1 MQAINVETTAD
12 RFLISIDKNIV
23 TKEMLL
29 KLLSQLRQEALAQ
42 HVDLDEGIEELGEE
56 IKDSWW
62 QQNKEQLLQ
71 SDTSTLA

>member
-12 RFLISIDKNIV
+12 RFLISIDKNLM

-29 KLLSQLRQEALAQ
+29 RLLNQLRLESLAQ
-42 HVDLDEGIEELGEE
+42 RVDFDESVEDLGEE

-62 QQNKEQLLQ
+62 QQNKARLLQ
-71 SDTSTLA
+71 GAE

>member
-12 RFLISIDKNIV
+12 RFLISIDKNLV

-29 KLLSQLRQEALAQ
+29 RLLNQLRQESLAQ
-42 HVDLDEGIEELGEE
+42 RVDFDESIEDLGEE

-62 QQNKEQLLQ
+62 QQNKERLLQ
-71 SDTSTLA
+71 GAE

>member
-29 KLLSQLRQEALAQ
+29 KLLNQLRLESLAQ
-42 HVDLDEGIEELGEE
+42 RVDLDESIEDLGEE
-56 IKDSWW
+56 IKASWW
-62 QQNKEQLLQ
+62 QQNKERLLQ
-71 SDTSTLA
+71 GAE

>member
-12 RFLISIDKNIV
+12 RFLISIDRNLY

-29 KLLSQLRQEALAQ
+29 RVLNQFRLESLAQ
-42 HVDLDEGIEELGEE
+42 QVDFEESIEDLGEE

-62 QQNKEQLLQ
+62 QQNKERLLQ
-71 SDTSTLA
+71 GNE

>member
-12 RFLISIDKNIV
+12 RFLISIDRNLC

-29 KLLSQLRQEALAQ
+29 RVLNQFRLESLAQ
-42 HVDLDEGIEELGEE
+42 QVDFEESIEDLGEE

-62 QQNKEQLLQ
+62 QQNKERLLQ
-71 SDTSTLA
+71 GNE

>member
-12 RFLISIDKNIV
+12 RFLISIDKNLY

-29 KLLSQLRQEALAQ
+29 RVLNQFRLESLAHQ
-42 HVDLDEGIEELGEE
+42 VDFEQSIEEFGEE

-62 QQNKEQLLQ
+62 QQNKERLLQ
-71 SDTSTLA
+71 GNE

>member
-12 RFLISIDKNIV
+12 RFLVSIDKNLI

-29 KLLSQLRQEALAQ
+29 RLLNQLRLESLAQ
-42 HVDLDEGIEELGEE
+42 RVDFDESIEDLGEE

-71 SDTSTLA
+71 GAA

>member
-12 RFLISIDKNIV
+12 RFLISIDKNLV

-29 KLLSQLRQEALAQ
+29 RLLNQLRQESLAQ
-42 HVDLDEGIEELGEE
+42 RVDFDESIEDLGEE

-62 QQNKEQLLQ
+62 QQNKVRLLQ
-71 SDTSTLA
+71 GAE

>member
-12 RFLISIDKNIV
+12 RFLISIDKNLV

-29 KLLSQLRQEALAQ
+29 RLLNQLRLESLAQ
-42 HVDLDEGIEELGEE
+42 RVDFDESIEDVGEE

-62 QQNKEQLLQ
+62 QQNKVRLLQ
-71 SDTSTLA
+71 GAE

>member
-12 RFLISIDKNIV
+12 RFLISLDRNLY

-29 KLLSQLRQEALAQ
+29 RVLNQFRLESLAHQ
-42 HVDLDEGIEELGEE
+42 VDFDQSIEELGEE

-62 QQNKEQLLQ
+62 EQNKERLLQ
-71 SDTSTLA
+71 GTE

>member
-12 RFLISIDKNIV
+12 RFLISIDKNLV

-29 KLLSQLRQEALAQ
+29 RLLNQLRQESLAQ
-42 HVDLDEGIEELGEE
+42 RVDFDESIEDLGEE

-62 QQNKEQLLQ
+62 QQNKVRLLQ
-71 SDTSTLA
+71 GAG